1 MCCLK
6 RRRNCLLC
14 GVAVRNWRHCLVERR
29 VTLTVVRQPS
39 VDWTKNIRRCCP
51 RTSRW
56 EPVVCRWYFTPA
68 SSVAD
73 FVLRHAMQ
81 QTLCHRIQWVWL
93 CDIDINIHRFFF
105 GLLRNLSHEHSC
117 LINDFLNLIWCLISY
132 YLLLCVNSLGH
143 CCGWY
148 MSSQCAILYDNS
160 CVKFCFYHLIFTL
173 TQQIHMRK
181 DFVSYNHNWTMQLTA

>member
-93 CDIDINIHRFFF
+93 CDI
-105 GLLRNLSHEHSC
+105 
-117 LINDFLNLIWCLISY
+117 
-132 YLLLCVNSLGH
+132 V
-143 CCGWY
+143 
-148 MSSQCAILYDNS
+148 
-160 CVKFCFYHLIFTL
+160 TL
-173 TQQIHMRK
+173 TLTFTDFFLVCYEICHMSIRVWLMIFWILS
-181 DFVSYNHNWTMQLTA
+181 DVLFHITCCCVLTHSDTAAGDTCLHNVQSCMITVALNFVFII